1 MPFFNVLFLHRNRS
15 SSRERIAYNH
25 CSDQQGDTEKRLV
38 TGPAREI
45 DMSNV
50 TLRCIFLQINL
61 NIDIPSRDIKLIIF
75 PSLKFFRTDVISRGH
90 LLLLLLSQK
99 CLLFLSTSHN
109 RVPIFIFTKIGTCR
123 VANKCL
129 TCCITSCTP
138 ALQLYT

>member
-1 MPFFNVLFLHRNRS
+1 M
-15 SSRERIAYNH
+15 
-25 CSDQQGDTEKRLV
+25 EKRLV

-50 TLRCIFLQINL
+50 TFRCIFLQINLL
-61 NIDIPSRDIKLIIF
+61 NIDIPSRDIKRIIF
-75 PSLKFFRTDVISRGH
+75 PSLKFFSRGH

-109 RVPIFIFTKIGTCR
+109 RVASNSNIHFYEDRNMQGGM
-123 VANKCL
+123 NKCL

-138 ALQLYT
+138 ALCSCTHNLLKRAICYFSIFII

>member
-1 MPFFNVLFLHRNRS
+1 MSFRFGITETRNYARKYLSFFLHRNRS

-38 TGPAREI
+38 TRPAREI

-50 TLRCIFLQINL
+50 TFRCIFLQINL

-109 RVPIFIFTKIGTCR
+109 RVESNSNIHFYEDRNMQSGE
-123 VANKCL
+123 
-129 TCCITSCTP
+129 
-138 ALQLYT
+138 